1 MKATLRYFLVPL
13 LLLPV
18 LFIPNTAT
26 VAKAQAQAQSPRP
39 WQQVTPAS
47 TAEVAANLKSPPR
60 EYGAMQQFQSWN
72 AANAME
78 RLPNIPYDPAEVRAR
93 ISRDLDAM
101 EANGIF
107 MINYSPG
114 RRDMANGE
122 PAYLSPG
129 HMDMVKYIVAEL
141 AKRNMRMWIQ
151 DESDY
156 PSGFA
161 GGYISERYPQLGMQD
176 ITADITVHVAPGQ
189 TLQMPVPA
197 DTLAIWSTETDQ
209 TGAIKQVIPIP
220 VPADLQLKYLTPAEG
235 TTPNEPRYTW
245 QVTFLRHV
253 YLSSPTRNF
262 NRADGTRAKDATYSI
277 IDYLDP
283 KATDAFLH
291 TVHETYYNA
300 VGDQFGKIV
309 MGTFGDEPDYSSG
322 IPWTPKLLEE
332 FKAQKGYDLAPYLP
346 SWFDRAPIKGSDL
359 ARADYYDVWSSI
371 FQNSFFGEQANWA
384 KAHNVEYLVHL
395 NHEET
400 MQALERS
407 EGDYFRDERYVEV
420 PGIDNLSQLIP
431 SAVHRPD
438 GTWNINN
445 NFPKLASSDAHLFG
459 HPKVWAEEGGGT
471 GIDGKYQMDFQ
482 LVRGVTT
489 LALRVPWQQRGGTGA
504 AAAATAPV
512 VQPQAKLIAMYGNR
526 GGYLMSIGRP
536 AAQVGLYH
544 PGNTIWMGGS
554 AAQEADQS
562 TTKLGWQLFEHQV
575 DWDYFD
581 EQSLSSVATISNGG
595 FTNLSGQTYKAIVF
609 PSMTIITRTGLARL
623 QNFVKAGGKVIFV
636 GKTPSLILDKTF
648 MDAKDKPDLSFA
660 TLIEPSGDITPAVI
674 AALPKPDVKLD
685 ASFPRLTYTHRQFTD
700 GDMYYFFN
708 ESTAT
713 EKRMATIAG
722 HGTVQDWDLATGEIH
737 PMLGTT
743 AAGDSVTVPLVLGP
757 YEAKVIVVG
766 PLAKGVAAAPEASFT
781 SGDTLMTLDGDWKL
795 DLNGKQMTTGLKSW
809 EDLGTKSFA
818 GPATYTMQ
826 FTAATAAPKGKRVYL
841 EIADVHDCAK
851 VTLNGKD
858 VGAKAWQPYRWDV
871 TDALKKGAND
881 LKIEAYALQEGGR
894 GGAGGAPP
902 AAGAAPA
909 AAAAPALATLPAGA
923 PAPGAAG
930 APGMGGGRGGRGGRG
945 GAAAAG
951 APGAPAAGA
960 PPAGMAMGG
969 GRGAAPAAPPTSGLL
984 GSVKLV
990 VY

>member
-1 MKATLRYFLVPL
+1 MKAAHRYFLVPL
-13 LLLPV
+13 F
-18 LFIPNTAT
+18 LFPILFFTILTTASR
-26 VAKAQAQAQSPRP
+26 AQAQAQARP
-39 WQQVTPAS
+39 WQQVTVPS
-47 TAEVAANLKSPPR
+47 TAEVAANFKAPPR
-60 EYGAMQQFQSWN
+60 EYGAIQQFQSWN
-72 AANAME
+72 GT
-78 RLPNIPYDPAEVRAR
+78 DPAEVRAR
-93 ISRDLDAM
+93 ISRDLDQLSA
-101 EANGIF
+101 AGIYI
-107 MINYSPG
+107 INLSPG
-114 RRDMANGE
+114 RRDMAHGE

-129 HMDMVKYIVAEL
+129 HMDQVKYIVAEL

-161 GGYISERYPQLGMQD
+161 GGYITERYPQLGMQD
-176 ITADITVHVAPGQ
+176 IVSDITVHVAPGQ

-197 DTLAIWSTETDQ
+197 DTLAIWAAETDA
-209 TGAIKQVIPIP
+209 TGTIKQVIAIP
-220 VPADLQLKYLTPAEG
+220 VPADKQLKYLTPAEG

-245 QVTFLRHV
+245 QVQFLRHV

-262 NRADGTRAKDATYSI
+262 NRADGTRAKDATYTI

-359 ARADYYDVWSSI
+359 ARADYYDVWSNI
-371 FQNSFFGEQANWA
+371 FKDSFFGEQANWA

-400 MQALERS
+400 MLSLERS

-420 PGIDNLSQLIP
+420 PGIDNLSQLLP
-431 SAVHRPD
+431 NLVHVPD

-459 HPKVWAEEGGGT
+459 KPKVWTEDGGGP
-471 GIDGKYQMDFQ
+471 GIDGKYQIDFQ
-482 LVRGVTT
+482 FVRGVTT
-489 LALRVPWQQRGGTGA
+489 LAIRVPWQQRSGTGA
-504 AAAATAPV
+504 EAAGTTPAAATPPV
-512 VQPQAKLIAMYGNR
+512 AQPQARMIAMYTNR

-544 PGNTIWMGGS
+544 PGNTIWMGGQD
-554 AAQEADQS
+554 AQDADRS

-581 EQSLSSVATISNGG
+581 EQSLSSVATIADGG
-595 FTNLSGQTYKAIVF
+595 FKNLSGQVYKAIVL
-609 PSMTIITRTGLARL
+609 PSMTVITRTGLARL
-623 QNFVKAGGKVIFV
+623 QEFAKAGGKVIFV

-648 MDAKDKPDLSFA
+648 MDAKEKPDLNFA
-660 TLIEPSGDITPAVI
+660 TLIEASGDITPAVL

-685 ASFPRLTYTHRQFTD
+685 AAFPRLTYTHRSWTD
-700 GDMYYFFN
+700 GDMYFFFN
-708 ESTAT
+708 ESNKA
-713 EKRMATIAG
+713 ESRVATIAG
-722 HGTVQDWDLATGEIH
+722 HGNAQAWDLATGEIH
-737 PMLGTT
+737 PMLGATVE
-743 AAGDSVTVPLVLGP
+743 GDSVKVPLFLGP

-766 PLAKGVAAAPEASFT
+766 PLPKGVAGSPEPSFAT
-781 SGDTLMTLDGDWKL
+781 GEPFVALDGDWKL
-795 DLNGKQMTTGLKSW
+795 DLKGKQLTTPLKPW
-809 EDLGTKSFA
+809 EELGTASFA
-818 GPATYTMQ
+818 GPATYSRQ
-826 FTAATAAPKGKRVYL
+826 FTADKAPKGKHVYL
-841 EIADVHDCAK
+841 EIADVHDYAK

-858 VGAKAWQPYRWDV
+858 LGACSWQPYRWDV

-881 LKIEAYALQEGGR
+881 LTIEVSATVAGR
-894 GGAGGAPP
+894 GGPGGPPP
-902 AAGAAPA
+902 AAAPA
-909 AAAAPALATLPAGA
+909 AAAGAGPAGSA
-923 PAPGAAG
+923 GAAGAAGAGARRRPTGAAGAAGAAG
-930 APGMGGGRGGRGGRG
+930 APAAGTPPAGYGAAGGGR
-945 GAAAAG
+945 
-951 APGAPAAGA
+951 APA
-960 PPAGMAMGG
+960 P
-969 GRGAAPAAPPTSGLL
+969 PPTSGML

-990 VY
+990 VH